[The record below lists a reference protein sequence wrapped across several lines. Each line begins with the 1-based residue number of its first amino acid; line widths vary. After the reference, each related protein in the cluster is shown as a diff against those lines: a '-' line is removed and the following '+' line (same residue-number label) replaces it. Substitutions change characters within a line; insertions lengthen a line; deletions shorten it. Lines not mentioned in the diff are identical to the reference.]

1 MERRQKRAGEIYD
14 ILEEEIVSLKIK
26 PNEMLAENSLAV
38 RFNLSRTPIRSVLQ
52 RLEENGFVKIIAGKG
67 TFVEPINIE
76 TASQLIYLRVAVESM
91 ILRDFIRTAS
101 PTDIESVRYSLSM
114 LEDAAK
120 GTENLSTFDINN
132 FLKKD
137 LEMHRIWFRSTNKM
151 YIWETITKPHP
162 DYSRFIRLDI
172 VGANNVPDVIREH
185 RKIMEIIDKKETEG
199 IEELMRAHLSG
210 GIRRLGSKLFTDE
223 YKTYFQRAF

>member
-185 RKIMEIIDKKETEG
+185 RKIMEIIDKKEAEG